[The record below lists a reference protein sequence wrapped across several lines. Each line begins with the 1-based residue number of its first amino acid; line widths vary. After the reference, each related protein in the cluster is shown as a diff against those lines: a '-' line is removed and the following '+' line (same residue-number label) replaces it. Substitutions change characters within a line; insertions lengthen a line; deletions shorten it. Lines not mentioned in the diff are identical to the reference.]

1 MLAALKNSMKIPDLR
16 KKILYTAIM
25 LAIYRAGSFVPVPGV
40 NAAALAQQL
49 GVDGGN
55 VFGFL
60 NLFTGGALARFTVFA
75 QGVSPY
81 ITASIVMNLLALVIP
96 RLEQLSKEGPEGR
109 KIIAQ
114 YTRYATV
121 VLAIVQAFG
130 TTMMARGWGVLSPA
144 NSGFFGMTLIML
156 TLTAGTMF
164 TMWLGEKIS
173 ENGIG
178 NGISLLIFVN
188 IVAAMPTGAV
198 NALKAVGEGG
208 LNIFSLIAYLLI
220 SVVVIAAVVMITQG
234 ERRVP
239 VQYAKRV
246 VGRKVYGGQSTH
258 IPLKVNQ
265 AGVIPVI
272 FASSVLTFPLTLA
285 QFIPAVDVINRWL
298 GYGTF
303 GYNLLYVILVFFF
316 TYFYT
321 AVTFNPVE
329 VSTNMKKNGGYIP
342 GLRPGKPTAD
352 FLDKILSR
360 ITLPGAA
367 FLAIIAVL
375 PFVVAAVT
383 RIPSNILHFG
393 GTGLLIIVG
402 VALDTMQQIEAHLLM
417 RHYEGFLK

>member
-1 MLAALKNSMKIPDLR
+1 LLAALKNSMKIPDLR

-220 SVVVIAAVVMITQG
+220 SIVVIAAVVMITQG

>member
-1 MLAALKNSMKIPDLR
+1 MKIPDLR
-16 KKILYTAIM
+16 RKILYTITL
-25 LAIYRAGSFVPVPGV
+25 LAVYRIGSFVPVPGV
-40 NAAALAQQL
+40 DAVGLAQQL

-55 VFGFL
+55 LFGFL
-60 NLFTGGALARFTVFA
+60 NLFTGGALERFTVFA

-81 ITASIVMNLLALVIP
+81 ITASIVMNLLSIIVP
-96 RLEQLSKEGPEGR
+96 SLEKLSKEGPEGR
-109 KIIAQ
+109 KVIAK

-121 VLAIVQAFG
+121 VLAVVQAVG
-130 TTMMARGWGVLSPA
+130 TTAMARAWGVVSNP
-144 NSGFFGMTLIML
+144 NFFGLTLITL

-164 TMWLGEKIS
+164 TVWLGEKIS
-173 ENGIG
+173 EKGIG

-188 IVAAMPTGAV
+188 IVAAMPTQYI
-198 NALKAVGEGG
+198 NAFRAVGAGG
-208 LNIFSLIAYLLI
+208 LHVVSLIVYFLI
-220 SVVVIAAVVMITQG
+220 TIFVIAAVVLITRG
-234 ERRVP
+234 ERKVP

-285 QFIPAVDVINRWL
+285 QFIPAVEAINRWV

-303 GYNLLYVILVFFF
+303 GYNLLYVILVIFF

-329 VSTNMKKNGGYIP
+329 VATNMKKNGGYIP
-342 GLRPGKPTAD
+342 GLRPGKPTSD
-352 FLDKILSR
+352 YLDRILSR
-360 ITLPGAA
+360 ITLPGAF
-367 FLAIIAVL
+367 FLAGIAVL
-375 PFVVAAVT
+375 PFVVGAVT
-383 RIPSNILHFG
+383 RIPSNILSFG
-393 GTGLLIIVG
+393 GTGMLIIVG

>member
-1 MLAALKNSMKIPDLR
+1 LLAALKNSMKIPDLR

>member
-1 MLAALKNSMKIPDLR
+1 MLAALKNAMKIPDLR
-16 KKILYTAIM
+16 RKILYTVTL
-25 LAIYRAGSFVPVPGV
+25 LAVYRIGSFVPVPGV
-40 NAAALAQQL
+40 DAVGLAQQL

-55 VFGFL
+55 LFGFL
-60 NLFTGGALARFTVFA
+60 NLFTGGALERFTVFA

-81 ITASIVMNLLALVIP
+81 ITASIVMNLLSIVVP
-96 RLEQLSKEGPEGR
+96 SLEKLSKEGPEGR

-121 VLAIVQAFG
+121 VLALVQAVG
-130 TTMMARGWGVLSPA
+130 TTAMARSWGVVSNP
-144 NSGFFGMTLIML
+144 NFFGLTLITL

-173 ENGIG
+173 EKGIG

-188 IVAAMPTGAV
+188 IVAAMPTQYL
-198 NALKAVGEGG
+198 NAFRAVGQGG
-208 LNIFSLIAYLLI
+208 LHILSLVVYLLI
-220 SVVVIAAVVMITQG
+220 TVLVIAAVVLITRG
-234 ERRVP
+234 ERKVP

-246 VGRKVYGGQSTH
+246 VGRRVYGGQSTH

-285 QFIPAVDVINRWL
+285 QFIPAVDFINRWV

-303 GYNLLYVILVFFF
+303 GYNLFYVVLVIFF

-321 AVTFNPVE
+321 AVTFNPIE
-329 VSTNMKKNGGYIP
+329 VATNMKKNGGYIP
-342 GLRPGKPTAD
+342 GLRPGKPTSD
-352 FLDKILSR
+352 YLDKILSR
-360 ITLPGAA
+360 ITLPGAF
-367 FLAIIAVL
+367 FLAGIAVL
-375 PFVVAAVT
+375 PFVVGAIT
-383 RIPSNILHFG
+383 RIPSNILSFG
-393 GTGLLIIVG
+393 GTGMLIIVG

>member
-1 MLAALKNSMKIPDLR
+1 MLAALKNAMKIPDLR
-16 KKILYTAIM
+16 RKILYTITL
-25 LAIYRAGSFVPVPGV
+25 LAVYRIGSFVPVPGV
-40 NAAALAQQL
+40 DAVGLAQQL

-55 VFGFL
+55 LFGFL
-60 NLFTGGALARFTVFA
+60 NLFTGGALERFTVFA

-81 ITASIVMNLLALVIP
+81 ITASIVMNLLSIIVP
-96 RLEQLSKEGPEGR
+96 SLEKLSKEGPEGR
-109 KIIAQ
+109 KVIAK

-121 VLAIVQAFG
+121 VLAVVQAVG
-130 TTMMARGWGVLSPA
+130 TTAMARAWGVVSNP
-144 NSGFFGMTLIML
+144 NFFGLTLITL

-164 TMWLGEKIS
+164 TVWLGEKIS
-173 ENGIG
+173 EKGIG

-188 IVAAMPTGAV
+188 IVAAMPTQYI
-198 NALKAVGEGG
+198 NAFRAVGAGG
-208 LNIFSLIAYLLI
+208 LHVVSLIVYFLI
-220 SVVVIAAVVMITQG
+220 TIFVIAAVVLITRG
-234 ERRVP
+234 ERKVP

-285 QFIPAVDVINRWL
+285 QFIPAVEAINRWV

-303 GYNLLYVILVFFF
+303 GYNLLYVILVIFF

-329 VSTNMKKNGGYIP
+329 VATNMKKNGGYIP
-342 GLRPGKPTAD
+342 GLRPGKPTSD
-352 FLDKILSR
+352 YLDRILSR
-360 ITLPGAA
+360 ITLPGAF
-367 FLAIIAVL
+367 FLAGIAVL
-375 PFVVAAVT
+375 PFVVGAVT
-383 RIPSNILHFG
+383 RIPSNILSFG
-393 GTGLLIIVG
+393 GTGMLIIVG